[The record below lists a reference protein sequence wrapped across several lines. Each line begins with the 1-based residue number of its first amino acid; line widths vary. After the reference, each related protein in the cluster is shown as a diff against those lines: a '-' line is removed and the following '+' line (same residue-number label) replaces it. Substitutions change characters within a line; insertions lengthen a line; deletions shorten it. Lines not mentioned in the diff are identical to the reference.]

1 VGFGNINKIK
11 FTMEARIKNTHDKK
25 LRKDFELILPKELVN
40 KKIDE
45 YIEKIKG
52 TFNINGFR
60 KGQVPV
66 HVIKE
71 KHGSA
76 IMIDE
81 VEKLIS
87 ENIKKI
93 VDDNKIKLALQ
104 PKVDLKK
111 IEMGQD
117 VEINLIMELFP
128 EVPEID
134 IKKIKITK
142 REIEI
147 AEIELADELKR
158 FAKYFCTWDK
168 QDVGYKA
175 KLNDAVKIDYVGR
188 VDKKEFDGGSAKDY
202 QLELGSKSFIDD
214 FEEQLV
220 GKKAGDELMVKV
232 KFPKDYRV
240 EDLAGKSAEFE
251 VKIHEVLTAKLPEIN
266 DEFTKNNLGIENKKT
281 LEENLKKELE
291 KRNEEMCFDAFKIEL
306 FDFLNKKYDF
316 DLPTGMVDEQT
327 NIMWREIEEEL
338 KTNPQKFKNDKE
350 KEKAREVKEE
360 LAKKMI
366 RCGIILSKIC
376 EQNKIEL
383 SKEDFDKEISKVLAR
398 FPGQEKQ
405 VIEYYQKNPQIIE
418 NIRLTAIETKAINF
432 VMNQESIEKKKN
444 NFKDFEKFYNKLLE
458 ELK

>member
-1 VGFGNINKIK
+1 
-11 FTMEARIKNTHDKK
+11 MEARIKNTHDKK

-40 KKIDE
+40 KKIDD
-45 YIEKIKG
+45 YIAKIQG
-52 TFNINGFR
+52 TFNLNGFR

-66 HVIKE
+66 SVIKD

-93 VDDNKIKLALQ
+93 VADNKIKLALQ

-111 IEMGQD
+111 IEMGHD
-117 VEINLIMELFP
+117 VEVTLIMELFP

-134 IKKIKITK
+134 VKKVKVVK
-142 REIEI
+142 KEIEI
-147 AEIELADELKR
+147 AESELSEEFKK

-168 QDVGYKA
+168 QDTGYKA
-175 KLNDAVKIDYVGR
+175 KLKDAVKLDYVGKI
-188 VDKKEFDGGSAKDY
+188 DKKEFEGGSAKDF

-220 GKKAGDELMVKV
+220 GKKAGDELTVKV

-240 EDLAGKSAEFE
+240 ENLAGKPAEFD
-251 VKIHEVLTAKLPEIN
+251 VKINEILVAKLPEIT
-266 DEFTKNNLGIENKKT
+266 DEFVKESFGFESKKVF
-281 LEENLKKELE
+281 EENIKKELE
-291 KRNEEMCFDAFKIEL
+291 KRNEDMTFDAFKIEL
-306 FDFLNKKYDF
+306 FEYFNKKYDF
-316 DLPTGMVDEQT
+316 DLPAGMVEEQT
-327 NIMWREIEEEL
+327 NIMWHEIEEEL

-350 KEKAREVKEE
+350 KEKAREAKEE

-383 SKEDFDKEISKVLAR
+383 SKEDFDKEIAKVLAR

-432 VMNQESIEKKKN
+432 VMNQEATEKKKN
-444 NFKDFEKFYNKLLE
+444 SFKDFEKFYNKLLE

>member
-1 VGFGNINKIK
+1 
-11 FTMEARIKNTHDKK
+11 MEARIKNTHDKK

-40 KKIDE
+40 KKIDD
-45 YIEKIKG
+45 YNAKIQG
-52 TFNINGFR
+52 TFNLNGFR
-60 KGQVPV
+60 KGQVPAS
-66 HVIKE
+66 VIKD

-93 VDDNKIKLALQ
+93 VADNKIKLALQ

-111 IEMGQD
+111 IEMGHD
-117 VEINLIMELFP
+117 VEVNLIMELFP

-134 IKKIKITK
+134 VKKVKVVK
-142 REIEI
+142 KEIEI
-147 AEIELADELKR
+147 AESELGEEFKK

-175 KLNDAVKIDYVGR
+175 KLKDAVKLDYVGKI
-188 VDKKEFDGGSAKDY
+188 DKKEFEGGSAKDY

-220 GKKAGDELMVKV
+220 GKKAGDELTVKV

-240 EDLAGKSAEFE
+240 ENLAGKPAEFD
-251 VKIHEVLTAKLPEIN
+251 VKINEILVAKLPEIT
-266 DEFTKNNLGIENKKT
+266 DEFVKESFGFESKKVF
-281 LEENLKKELE
+281 EENIKKELE
-291 KRNEEMCFDAFKIEL
+291 KRNEDMTFDAFKIEL
-306 FDFLNKKYDF
+306 FEYFNKKYDF
-316 DLPTGMVDEQT
+316 DLPAGMVEEQT

-350 KEKAREVKEE
+350 KEKAREAKEE

-383 SKEDFDKEISKVLAR
+383 SKEDFDKEIAKVLAR

-432 VMNQESIEKKKN
+432 VMNQEATEKKKN

>member
-168 QDVGYKA
+168 QDAGYKA
-175 KLNDAVKIDYVGR
+175 KLHDAVKIDYVGR

-220 GKKAGDELMVKV
+220 GKKAGDELTVKV

-383 SKEDFDKEISKVLAR
+383 SKEDFDKEIAKVLAR

>member
-1 VGFGNINKIK
+1 
-11 FTMEARIKNTHDKK
+11 MEARIKNTHDKK

-40 KKIDE
+40 KKIDD

-52 TFNINGFR
+52 TFNLNGFR

-87 ENIKKI
+87 DNIKKI
-93 VDDNKIKLALQ
+93 VEENKIKLALQ

-147 AEIELADELKR
+147 SETELTDELKR
-158 FAKYFCTWDK
+158 FAKYFCIWDK
-168 QDVGYKA
+168 QDEGYKA
-175 KLNDAVKIDYVGR
+175 KLHDAVKIDYVGK

-220 GKKAGDELMVKV
+220 GKKAGDELTVKV

-251 VKIHEVLTAKLPEIN
+251 VKIHEVLVAKLPEIN

-281 LEENLKKELE
+281 LEENIKKELE
-291 KRNEEMCFDAFKIEL
+291 KRNEEMSFDAFKIEL
-306 FDFLNKKYDF
+306 FDFLNNKYDF
-316 DLPTGMVDEQT
+316 DLPAGMVDEQT

-350 KEKAREVKEE
+350 KEKAREVKVE

-383 SKEDFDKEISKVLAR
+383 SKEDFDKEIAKILAR

>member
-1 VGFGNINKIK
+1 
-11 FTMEARIKNTHDKK
+11 MEARIKNTHDKK

-40 KKIDE
+40 KKIDD
-45 YIEKIKG
+45 YIAKIQG
-52 TFNINGFR
+52 TFNLNGFR

-66 HVIKE
+66 SVIKD

-93 VDDNKIKLALQ
+93 VADNKIKLALQ

-111 IEMGQD
+111 IEMGHD
-117 VEINLIMELFP
+117 VEVTLIMELFP

-134 IKKIKITK
+134 VKKVKVVK
-142 REIEI
+142 KEIEI
-147 AEIELADELKR
+147 AESELSEEFKK

-175 KLNDAVKIDYVGR
+175 KLKDAVKLDYVGKI
-188 VDKKEFDGGSAKDY
+188 DKKEFEGGSAKDF

-220 GKKAGDELMVKV
+220 GKKAGDELTVKV

-240 EDLAGKSAEFE
+240 ENLAGKPAEFD
-251 VKIHEVLTAKLPEIN
+251 VKINEILVAKLPEIT
-266 DEFTKNNLGIENKKT
+266 DEFVKESFGFESKKVF
-281 LEENLKKELE
+281 EENIKKELE
-291 KRNEEMCFDAFKIEL
+291 KRNEDMTFDAFKIEL
-306 FDFLNKKYDF
+306 FEYFNKKYDF
-316 DLPTGMVDEQT
+316 DLPAGMVEEQT
-327 NIMWREIEEEL
+327 NIMWHEIEEEL

-350 KEKAREVKEE
+350 KEKAREAKEE

-383 SKEDFDKEISKVLAR
+383 SKEDFDKEIAKVLAR

-432 VMNQESIEKKKN
+432 VMNQEATEKKKN
-444 NFKDFEKFYNKLLE
+444 SFKDFEKFYNKLLE

>member
-1 VGFGNINKIK
+1 
-11 FTMEARIKNTHDKK
+11 MEARIKNTHDKK

-40 KKIDE
+40 KKIDD
-45 YIEKIKG
+45 YIAKIQG
-52 TFNINGFR
+52 TFNLNGFR

-66 HVIKE
+66 SVIKD

-93 VDDNKIKLALQ
+93 VADNKIKLALQ

-111 IEMGQD
+111 IEMGHD
-117 VEINLIMELFP
+117 VEVTLIMELFP

-134 IKKIKITK
+134 VKKVKVVK
-142 REIEI
+142 KEIEI
-147 AEIELADELKR
+147 AESELGEEFKK

-175 KLNDAVKIDYVGR
+175 KLKDAVKLDYVGKI
-188 VDKKEFDGGSAKDY
+188 DKKEFEGGSAKDF

-220 GKKAGDELMVKV
+220 GKKAGDELTVKV

-240 EDLAGKSAEFE
+240 ENLAGKPAEFD
-251 VKIHEVLTAKLPEIN
+251 VKINEILVAKLPEIT
-266 DEFTKNNLGIENKKT
+266 DEFVKESFGFESKKVF
-281 LEENLKKELE
+281 EENIKKELE
-291 KRNEEMCFDAFKIEL
+291 KRNEDMTFDAFKIEL
-306 FDFLNKKYDF
+306 FEYFNKKYDF
-316 DLPTGMVDEQT
+316 DLPAGMVEEQT

-338 KTNPQKFKNDKE
+338 KTTPQKFKNDKE
-350 KEKAREVKEE
+350 KEKAREAKEE

-383 SKEDFDKEISKVLAR
+383 SKEDFDKEIAKVLAR

-432 VMNQESIEKKKN
+432 VMNQEATEKKKN
-444 NFKDFEKFYNKLLE
+444 SFKDFEKFYNKLLE

>member
-1 VGFGNINKIK
+1 
-11 FTMEARIKNTHDKK
+11 MEARIKNTHDKK

-40 KKIDE
+40 AKIDE

-52 TFNINGFR
+52 TFNLKGFR

-66 HVIKE
+66 GVIKE

-93 VDDNKIKLALQ
+93 VADNKIKLALQ

-111 IEMGQD
+111 IEMGKD
-117 VEINLIMELFP
+117 VEINLVMELFP

-134 IKKIKITK
+134 IAKIKVVK
-142 REIEI
+142 KEIEI
-147 AEIELADELKR
+147 ADTELSEELQR

-168 QDVGYKA
+168 QESGYKA
-175 KLNDAVKIDYVGR
+175 KLKDAVKIDYVGK
-188 VDKKEFDGGSAKDY
+188 VDKKEFEGGSAKDY

-220 GKKAGDELMVKV
+220 GKKAGDELTVKV

-240 EDLAGKSAEFE
+240 ENLAGKPAEFD
-251 VKIHEVLTAKLPEIN
+251 VKIHEILVAKLPELS
-266 DEFTKNNLGIENKKT
+266 DEFVKENLGIENKKT

-291 KRNEEMCFDAFKIEL
+291 KRNQEMSFDAFKIEL
-306 FDFLNKKYDF
+306 FEFLNKKYDF
-316 DLPTGMVDEQT
+316 DLPAGMVEEQT

-350 KEKAREVKEE
+350 KEKARETKEE

-383 SKEDFDKEISKVLAR
+383 SKEDFDKEIAKVLAR

-432 VMNQESIEKKKN
+432 VMNQETTEKKKN
-444 NFKDFEKFYNKLLE
+444 SFKDFEKFYNKLLE

>member
-168 QDVGYKA
+168 QDAGYKA
-175 KLNDAVKIDYVGR
+175 KLHDAVKIDYVGR

-383 SKEDFDKEISKVLAR
+383 SKEDFDKEIAKVLAR

-432 VMNQESIEKKKN
+432 VMNQDSIEKKKN

>member
-1 VGFGNINKIK
+1 
-11 FTMEARIKNTHDKK
+11 MEARIKNTHDKK

-93 VDDNKIKLALQ
+93 VEENKIKLALQ

-147 AEIELADELKR
+147 AETELADELKR

-168 QDVGYKA
+168 QDAGYKA
-175 KLNDAVKIDYVGR
+175 KLHDAVKIDYVGR

-220 GKKAGDELMVKV
+220 GKKVGDELTVKV

-251 VKIHEVLTAKLPEIN
+251 VKIHEVLVAKLPEIN

-383 SKEDFDKEISKVLAR
+383 SKEDFDKEIAKVLAR

-432 VMNQESIEKKKN
+432 VMNQDSIEKKKN

>member
-1 VGFGNINKIK
+1 
-11 FTMEARIKNTHDKK
+11 MEARIKNTHDKK

-40 KKIDE
+40 KKIDD
-45 YIEKIKG
+45 YIAKIQG
-52 TFNINGFR
+52 TFNLNGFR

-66 HVIKE
+66 SVIKD

-93 VDDNKIKLALQ
+93 VADNKIKLALQ

-111 IEMGQD
+111 IEMGHD
-117 VEINLIMELFP
+117 VEVTLIMELFP

-134 IKKIKITK
+134 VKKVKVVK
-142 REIEI
+142 KEIEI
-147 AEIELADELKR
+147 AESELSEEFKK

-175 KLNDAVKIDYVGR
+175 KLKDAVKLDYVGKI
-188 VDKKEFDGGSAKDY
+188 DKKEFEGGSAKDY

-220 GKKAGDELMVKV
+220 GKKAGDELTVKV

-240 EDLAGKSAEFE
+240 ENLAGKPAEFD
-251 VKIHEVLTAKLPEIN
+251 VKINEILVAKLPEIT
-266 DEFTKNNLGIENKKT
+266 DEFVKESFGFESKKVF
-281 LEENLKKELE
+281 EENIKKELE
-291 KRNEEMCFDAFKIEL
+291 KRNEDMTFDAFKIEL
-306 FDFLNKKYDF
+306 FEYFNKKYDF
-316 DLPTGMVDEQT
+316 DLPAGMVEEQT

-350 KEKAREVKEE
+350 KEKAREAKEE

-383 SKEDFDKEISKVLAR
+383 SKEDFDKEIAKVLAR

-432 VMNQESIEKKKN
+432 VMNQEATEKKKN
-444 NFKDFEKFYNKLLE
+444 SFKDFEKFYNKLLE

>member
-1 VGFGNINKIK
+1 
-11 FTMEARIKNTHDKK
+11 MEARIKNTHDKK

-40 KKIDE
+40 KKIDD
-45 YIEKIKG
+45 YIAKIQG
-52 TFNINGFR
+52 TFNLNGFR

-66 HVIKE
+66 SVIKD

-93 VDDNKIKLALQ
+93 VADNKIKLALQ

-111 IEMGQD
+111 IEMGHD
-117 VEINLIMELFP
+117 VEVTLIMELFP

-134 IKKIKITK
+134 VKKVKVVK
-142 REIEI
+142 KEIEI
-147 AEIELADELKR
+147 AESELSEEFKK

-175 KLNDAVKIDYVGR
+175 KLKDAVKLDYVGKI
-188 VDKKEFDGGSAKDY
+188 DKKEFEGGSAKDF

-220 GKKAGDELMVKV
+220 GKKAGDELTVKV

-240 EDLAGKSAEFE
+240 ENLAGKPAEFD
-251 VKIHEVLTAKLPEIN
+251 VKINEILVAKLPEIT
-266 DEFTKNNLGIENKKT
+266 DEFVKESFGFESKKVF
-281 LEENLKKELE
+281 EENIKKELE
-291 KRNEEMCFDAFKIEL
+291 KRNEDMTFDAFKIEL
-306 FDFLNKKYDF
+306 FEYFNKKYDF
-316 DLPTGMVDEQT
+316 DLPAGMVEEQT

-350 KEKAREVKEE
+350 KEKAREAKEE

-383 SKEDFDKEISKVLAR
+383 SKEDFDKEIAKVLAR

-432 VMNQESIEKKKN
+432 VMNQEATEKKKN
-444 NFKDFEKFYNKLLE
+444 SFKDFEKFYNKLLE

>member
-1 VGFGNINKIK
+1 
-11 FTMEARIKNTHDKK
+11 MEARIKNTHDKK

>member
-1 VGFGNINKIK
+1 
-11 FTMEARIKNTHDKK
+11 MEARIKNTHDKK

-66 HVIKE
+66 SVIKE

-168 QDVGYKA
+168 QDAGYKA

-220 GKKAGDELMVKV
+220 GKKAGDELTVKV

-251 VKIHEVLTAKLPEIN
+251 VKIHEILVAKLPEIN

-291 KRNEEMCFDAFKIEL
+291 KRNEEMSFDAFKIEL
-306 FDFLNKKYDF
+306 FDFLNNKYDF
-316 DLPTGMVDEQT
+316 
-327 NIMWREIEEEL
+327 EL
-338 KTNPQKFKNDKE
+338 QQEWLTSKPILCGVKLRKN
-350 KEKAREVKEE
+350 
-360 LAKKMI
+360 
-366 RCGIILSKIC
+366 
-376 EQNKIEL
+376 
-383 SKEDFDKEISKVLAR
+383 
-398 FPGQEKQ
+398 
-405 VIEYYQKNPQIIE
+405 
-418 NIRLTAIETKAINF
+418 
-432 VMNQESIEKKKN
+432 
-444 NFKDFEKFYNKLLE
+444 
-458 ELK
+458 

>member
-1 VGFGNINKIK
+1 MAISTKQNI
-11 FTMEARIKNTHDKK
+11 TMEARIKNTHDKK

-66 HVIKE
+66 SVIKE
-71 KHGSA
+71 NHGSA

-128 EVPEID
+128 EVPEIE

-147 AEIELADELKR
+147 AETELADELKR

-168 QDVGYKA
+168 QDTTYKA
-175 KLNDAVKIDYVGR
+175 KLQDAVKIDYVGR

-220 GKKAGDELMVKV
+220 GKKAGDELTVKV

-251 VKIHEVLTAKLPEIN
+251 VKIHEILVAKLPEIN

-291 KRNEEMCFDAFKIEL
+291 KRNEEMSFDAFKIEL
-306 FDFLNKKYDF
+306 FDFLNNKYDF
-316 DLPTGMVDEQT
+316 ELPAGMVDEQT

-350 KEKAREVKEE
+350 KEKAREAKEE

-383 SKEDFDKEISKVLAR
+383 SKEDFDKEIAKVLAR

-432 VMNQESIEKKKN
+432 VMNQETTEKKKN
-444 NFKDFEKFYNKLLE
+444 SFKDFEKFYNKLLE